1 MQNAIDI
8 FIAGGPMMYP
18 LALLGLILA
27 IMFFE
32 RLLYLHKGQIRAI
45 EFVSGIKESLK
56 KRRLLEAITICDESF
71 GPVPRVVKEAL
82 INSESSPEVLS
93 QAVNAAAVNQFA
105 LLSRRI
111 SSMATLAKIAPLLG
125 LMGTVLGVLEIFSA
139 ISDKGSFISVS
150 ELSLGIYKA
159 LISTAFG
166 LFVAIAGW
174 IAYSYLNSRLK
185 VLSQD
190 IDWAANEMMLFIV
203 RKMPEKEDLYIEGKE
218 KKQ

>member
-1 MQNAIDI
+1 MKDFLKVTAAVVCGFLIVTVIMLMLGFGFLGALLAAGSSAPVLPKSGVLRIDMSEFTLAEQSREAGAFSAIG
-8 FIAGGPMMYP
+8 GGPSNST
-18 LALLGLILA
+18 I
-27 IMFFE
+27 
-32 RLLYLHKGQIRAI
+32 
-45 EFVSGIKESLK
+45 GIWD
-56 KRRLLEAITICDESF
+56 A
-71 GPVPRVVKEAL
+71 V
-82 INSESSPEVLS
+82 

-125 LMGTVLGVLEIFSA
+125 LMGTVLGFLEIFSA